1 MKIDKIIIAH
11 RANLNGPSDKENT
24 VESIVACLD
33 KGLNVEI
40 DVWYES
46 ASGFWLGHDK
56 PIFNLYGSDELFL
69 VNEVWCHAKNLEA
82 ALKLKEIGAHYFWHQ
97 EDDFT
102 LTSKGYF
109 WTYPG
114 KKLSENSIAVMPEL
128 KYDEATLHLAYGIC
142 TDFPL
147 RYID

>member
-1 MKIDKIIIAH
+1 MKKIIIAH
-11 RANLNGPSDKENT
+11 RANLDGISYKENT
-24 VESIVACLD
+24 VESVAACLD
-33 KGLNVEI
+33 KDLNVEI

-46 ASGFWLGHDK
+46 ATGFWLGHDK
-56 PIFNLYGSDELFL
+56 PIFNLYSDKELFL
-69 VNEVWCHAKNLEA
+69 IDEIWCHAKNLEA

-97 EDDFT
+97 EDDFA

-114 KKLSENSIAVMPEL
+114 KKLSENSIAVMPDYG
-128 KYDEATLHLAYGIC
+128 YDEKTFHLACGIC